1 MAKKIEWLD
10 SFAENYAKDIKK
22 TASKVQKEDIIVDK
36 NDVKGAKLGD
46 VINFQ
51 GKLYKVAD
59 LNFEDEKG
67 PGVVL
72 NEVGPDVPTSDPMS
86 MSMGTEV
93 SGLTNGKSSQ
103 EYARTNPG
111 DVYHYET
118 RDDVEQ
124 SAFEQSATETAQQ
137 IEKERASDRST
148 VPGHYTAPTNIEEST
163 APVETPVET
172 LVEETPV
179 EEIPVETSVEE
190 TPIEITVEETP
201 VETLVEGALVDETPI
216 KEDDSKEE
224 ENDLEDDS
232 EDEEKSTDT
241 RHNRILRRIMAS
253 K

>member
-72 NEVGPDVPTSDPMS
+72 NEVGTDVPTSDPMS

-118 RDDVEQ
+118 RDNVEQ
-124 SAFEQSATETAQQ
+124 SAFEQSAAETAQQ
-137 IEKERASDRST
+137 IEKERAFDRST
-148 VPGHYTAPTNIEEST
+148 VPGHYTAPKNIEEST
-163 APVETPVET
+163 APVETPVEIT
-172 LVEETPV
+172 VEET
-179 EEIPVETSVEE
+179 PVETSVEE